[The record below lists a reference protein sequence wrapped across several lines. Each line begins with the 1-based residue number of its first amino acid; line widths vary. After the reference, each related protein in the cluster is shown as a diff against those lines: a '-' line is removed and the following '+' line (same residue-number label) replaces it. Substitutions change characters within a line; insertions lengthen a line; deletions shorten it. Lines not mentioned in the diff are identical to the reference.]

1 MWGLSARSTH
11 PAGHRGLCVAAAR
24 AALDF
29 KFLLCSYDVRLGEMM
44 RVGKV
49 AGGLAQEI
57 RNAPAVR
64 GGSDL
69 ARSENVSTHKA
80 KVVGEIE
87 S

>member
-1 MWGLSARSTH
+1 
-11 PAGHRGLCVAAAR
+11 
-24 AALDF
+24 
-29 KFLLCSYDVRLGEMM
+29 MM

-57 RNAPAVR
+57 RNASAVR
-64 GGSDL
+64 GDSDL

>member
-1 MWGLSARSTH
+1 MCNVVVIAV
-11 PAGHRGLCVAAAR
+11 GHENKLKAAR

-29 KFLLCSYDVRLGEMM
+29 AFLLCSYDVRLGEMI

-57 RNAPAVR
+57 RNASAVR
-64 GGSDL
+64 GDRDL